1 MEHKV
6 ILTESQIRTLVENQ
20 ILMESMFKNV
30 RNFSDLLKIVKNL
43 AFKGVLTA
51 SLITNICLYYQL
63 NDAQK
68 EQIQAVAEE
77 TTEVVDDTTSSE
89 EDNSPWQLACGG
101 AIATVYNAVAG
112 QCNPDYG
119 RTASMF
125 RLNLK
130 NPESHRIIA
139 IERTMMDRYG
149 LQMGDVVYLEGVGE
163 YDGVW
168 QVQDKMNKRFAGM
181 DKIDLLVNGDTKT
194 GKWDNVKIYTL
205 KDKSLTSQYKS
216 ELAPQL
222 SKDAFNAQFKK
233 KV

>member
-68 EQIQAVAEE
+68 EQIQAVAEDA
-77 TTEVVDDTTSSE
+77 TEMVDDTTNNKESKG
-89 EDNSPWQLACGG
+89 PWQLVCGG

-130 NPESHRIIA
+130 NPYSHRIIA
-139 IERTMMDRYG
+139 IERTMMDKYG
-149 LQMGDVVYLEGVGE
+149 LEMGDVVYLEGVGK

-168 QVQDKMNKRFAGM
+168 QVQDKMNKRFAGQ

-194 GKWDNVKIYTL
+194 GKWNNVKIYTL

>member
-77 TTEVVDDTTSSE
+77 TTEVVDGTTSSE

-149 LQMGDVVYLEGVGE
+149 LKMGDVVYLEGVGE

>member
-77 TTEVVDDTTSSE
+77 TTEVVDDTTSNE
-89 EDNSPWQLACGG
+89 EDNSPWQLICGG
-101 AIATVYNAVAG
+101 AMATVYNAVAG

-125 RLNLK
+125 RLNIK
-130 NPESHRIIA
+130 NPYSHRIIA
-139 IERTMMDRYG
+139 IERTMMDKYG
-149 LQMGDVVYLEGVGE
+149 LQMGDVVYLEGVGK

-222 SKDAFNAQFKK
+222 SKNAFNAQFKK

>member
-63 NDAQK
+63 NDVQK

-77 TTEVVDDTTSSE
+77 TTEVVDDATSNK
-89 EDNSPWQLACGG
+89 EDNSPWQLVCGS
-101 AIATVYNAVAG
+101 AMATVYNAVAG

-125 RLNLK
+125 RLNIK
-130 NPESHRIIA
+130 NPYSHRIIA
-139 IERTMMDRYG
+139 IERTMMDKYG
-149 LQMGDVVYLEGVGE
+149 LRMGDVVYLEGVGK

-168 QVQDKMNKRFAGM
+168 QVQDKMNIRFAGM
-181 DKIDLLVNGDTKT
+181 DKIDLLVNSDTKT
-194 GKWDNVKIYTL
+194 GKWDDVKIYTL

>member
-68 EQIQAVAEE
+68 EQIQAIAEE
-77 TTEVVDDTTSSE
+77 TTEVVDDITSNE
-89 EDNSPWQLACGG
+89 EDNSPWQLVCGG
-101 AIATVYNAVAG
+101 AMATVYNAVAG

-125 RLNLK
+125 RLNIK
-130 NPESHRIIA
+130 NPYSHRIIA

-149 LQMGDVVYLEGVGE
+149 LQMGDVVYLEGVGK

-194 GKWDNVKIYTL
+194 GKWNNVKIYTL

>member
-68 EQIQAVAEE
+68 EQIQAVAEDA
-77 TTEVVDDTTSSE
+77 TEMVDDTTNNKESKG
-89 EDNSPWQLACGG
+89 PWQLVCGG

-125 RLNLK
+125 RLNIK

-222 SKDAFNAQFKK
+222 SKDAFYGQFKK

>member
-77 TTEVVDDTTSSE
+77 TTEVVDGTTSSE

-125 RLNLK
+125 RLNIK

-139 IERTMMDRYG
+139 IERTMMDKYG

-194 GKWDNVKIYTL
+194 GKWNNVKIYTL

>member
-77 TTEVVDDTTSSE
+77 TTEVVDGTTSSE

-112 QCNPDYG
+112 QCNADYG

-125 RLNLK
+125 RMNIK

-139 IERTMMDRYG
+139 IERTMMDKYG

-194 GKWDNVKIYTL
+194 GKWNNVKIYTL
-205 KDKSLTSQYKS
+205 KDKSLTNQYKS

>member
-77 TTEVVDDTTSSE
+77 TTEVVDGTTNSE
-89 EDNSPWQLACGG
+89 ENNSPWQLACGG

-125 RLNLK
+125 RLNIK

-149 LQMGDVVYLEGVGE
+149 LKMGDVVYLEGVGE

-222 SKDAFNAQFKK
+222 SKDAFYAQFKK

>member
-77 TTEVVDDTTSSE
+77 ATEVVDGATSSE

-125 RLNLK
+125 RLNIK

-149 LQMGDVVYLEGVGE
+149 LKMGDVVYLEGVGE

-194 GKWDNVKIYTL
+194 GKWNNVKIYTL

>member
-30 RNFSDLLKIVKNL
+30 KNFSDLLKIVKNL

-63 NDAQK
+63 NDVQK

-77 TTEVVDDTTSSE
+77 TTEMVDGTTNNKESKG
-89 EDNSPWQLACGG
+89 PWQLVCGG

-168 QVQDKMNKRFAGM
+168 QVQDKMNKRFAGQ

>member
-30 RNFSDLLKIVKNL
+30 KNFSDLLKIVKNL

-51 SLITNICLYYQL
+51 SLITSICLHYQL

-68 EQIQAVAEE
+68 EQIQAVADE
-77 TTEVVDDTTSSE
+77 TTEVVDGTTSSE

-125 RLNLK
+125 RLNIK

>member
-101 AIATVYNAVAG
+101 AMATVYNAVAG

-125 RLNLK
+125 RLNIK
-130 NPESHRIIA
+130 NPYSHRIIA
-139 IERTMMDRYG
+139 IERTMMDKYG
-149 LQMGDVVYLEGVGE
+149 LQMGDVVYLEGVGK

-168 QVQDKMNKRFAGM
+168 QVQDKMNKKFAGQ
-181 DKIDLLVNGDTKT
+181 DKIDLLVNGDVKT

-233 KV
+233 RS

>member
-1 MEHKV
+1 MERKV

-68 EQIQAVAEE
+68 EQIQAIAEE
-77 TTEVVDDTTSSE
+77 SVEVVDNSSNNE
-89 EDNSPWQLACGG
+89 EKGPWELACGG

-130 NPESHRIIA
+130 NPYSHRIIA
-139 IERTMMDRYG
+139 IERTMMEKYG
-149 LQMGDVVYLEGVGE
+149 LQMGDVVYLEGVGK

-168 QVQDKMNKRFAGM
+168 QVQDKMNKKFAGQ
-181 DKIDLLVNGDTKT
+181 DKIDLLVNGDVKT

>member
-77 TTEVVDDTTSSE
+77 TTEVVDDTSSSE
-89 EDNSPWQLACGG
+89 EDNSPWQLVCGG
-101 AIATVYNAVAG
+101 AMATVYNAVAG
-112 QCNPDYG
+112 QCDADCG

-130 NPESHRIIA
+130 NPYSHRIIA
-139 IERTMMDRYG
+139 IERTMMDKYG
-149 LQMGDVVYLEGVGE
+149 LEMGDVVYLEGVGK

-168 QVQDKMNKRFAGM
+168 QVQDKMNKRFAGQ
-181 DKIDLLVNGDTKT
+181 DKIDLLVNSDTKT
-194 GKWDNVKIYTL
+194 GKWNGVKIYTL

-222 SKDAFNAQFKK
+222 SKDAFNAQFNTIS
-233 KV
+233 

>member
-77 TTEVVDDTTSSE
+77 TTEVVDGTTSSE

-125 RLNLK
+125 RLNIK

-149 LQMGDVVYLEGVGE
+149 LKMGDVVYLEGVGE

>member
-1 MEHKV
+1 
-6 ILTESQIRTLVENQ
+6 
-20 ILMESMFKNV
+20 MESMFKNV

-77 TTEVVDDTTSSE
+77 SVEVVDDSSSNDE
-89 EDNSPWQLACGG
+89 KGPWELACGG

-112 QCNPDYG
+112 QCNADYG

-130 NPESHRIIA
+130 NPYSHRIIA
-139 IERTMMDRYG
+139 IERTMMEKYG
-149 LQMGDVVYLEGVGE
+149 LQMGDVVYLEGVGK

-168 QVQDKMNKRFAGM
+168 QVQDKMNKKFAGQ
-181 DKIDLLVNGDTKT
+181 DKIDLLVNGDVKA
-194 GKWDNVKIYTL
+194 GKWDNVRIYTL
-205 KDKSLTSQYKS
+205 KDKSMTDQYKS

-233 KV
+233 RS

>member
-1 MEHKV
+1 MEKKV
-6 ILTESQIRTLVENQ
+6 VLNENQ
-20 ILMESMFKNV
+20 IKLLQESMF
-30 RNFSDLLKIVKNL
+30 RNIRTFSDLLNAVKK
-43 AFKGVLTA
+43 AAYMGILTT
-51 SLITNICLYYQL
+51 SLVGGIIHHYKL
-63 NDAQK
+63 NDKQ
-68 EQIQAVAEE
+68 AEE
-77 TTEVVDDTTSSE
+77 IAAIADDYTNKQ
-89 EDNSPWQLACGG
+89 EDTNPWVLACGG
-101 AIATVYNAVAG
+101 AMATVYNAVAE
-112 QCNPDYG
+112 QCNDDCG

-130 NPESHRIIA
+130 NPYSHRIIA

-149 LQMGDVVYLEGVGE
+149 LQMGDVVYLEGVGK

-181 DKIDLLVNGDTKT
+181 DKIDLLVNNDTKT

>member
-6 ILTESQIRTLVENQ
+6 ILTESQIKTLVENQ

-77 TTEVVDDTTSSE
+77 TTEVVDGTTSSE

-125 RLNLK
+125 RLNIK

-149 LQMGDVVYLEGVGE
+149 LKMGDVVYLEGVGE

-222 SKDAFNAQFKK
+222 SKNAFNAQFKK

>member
-68 EQIQAVAEE
+68 EQIQAVAEDA
-77 TTEVVDDTTSSE
+77 TEMVDDTTNNKESKG
-89 EDNSPWQLACGG
+89 PWQLVCGG

-125 RLNLK
+125 RLNLR
-130 NPESHRIIA
+130 NPYSHRIIA
-139 IERTMMDRYG
+139 IERTMMDKYG
-149 LQMGDVVYLEGVGE
+149 LEMGDVVYLEGVGK

-168 QVQDKMNKRFAGM
+168 QVQDKMNKRFAGQ

-194 GKWDNVKIYTL
+194 GKWNNVKIYTL

>member
-1 MEHKV
+1 MERKV

-77 TTEVVDDTTSSE
+77 SVEVVDNSSNNE
-89 EDNSPWQLACGG
+89 EKGPWELACGG

-130 NPESHRIIA
+130 NPYSHRIIA
-139 IERTMMDRYG
+139 IERTMMEKYG
-149 LQMGDVVYLEGVGE
+149 LQMGDVVYLEGVGK

-168 QVQDKMNKRFAGM
+168 QVQDKMNKKFAGQ
-181 DKIDLLVNGDTKT
+181 DKIDLLVNGDVKT

>member
-77 TTEVVDDTTSSE
+77 TTEVVDGTTSSE

-194 GKWDNVKIYTL
+194 GKWNNVKIYTL

>member
-1 MEHKV
+1 MERKV

-20 ILMESMFKNV
+20 ILMESMFRNV
-30 RNFSDLLKIVKNL
+30 RNFSDLLKLVKNL

-68 EQIQAVAEE
+68 EQIQAIAEE
-77 TTEVVDDTTSSE
+77 SVEVVDNSSNNE
-89 EDNSPWQLACGG
+89 EKGPWELACGG

-130 NPESHRIIA
+130 NPYSHRIIA
-139 IERTMMDRYG
+139 IERTMMEKYG
-149 LQMGDVVYLEGVGE
+149 LQMGDVVYLEGVGK

-168 QVQDKMNKRFAGM
+168 QVQDKMNKKFAGQ
-181 DKIDLLVNGDTKT
+181 DKIDLLVNGDVKT

>member
-6 ILTESQIRTLVENQ
+6 ILTESQIKTLVENQ

-68 EQIQAVAEE
+68 EQIQEVAEE
-77 TTEVVDDTTSSE
+77 VDTSSGE
-89 EDNSPWQLACGG
+89 EDNSPWQLACSG

-125 RLNLK
+125 RLNIK
-130 NPESHRIIA
+130 NPYSHRIIA
-139 IERTMMDRYG
+139 IERTMMDKYG
-149 LQMGDVVYLEGVGE
+149 LQMGDVVYLEGVGK

-168 QVQDKMNKRFAGM
+168 QVQDKMNKRFSGM
-181 DKIDLLVNGDTKT
+181 DKIDLLVNGGTKT

-205 KDKSLTSQYKS
+205 KDKSLTNQYKS

-222 SKDAFNAQFKK
+222 SKSAFNAQFKK
-233 KV
+233 RV

>member
-130 NPESHRIIA
+130 NPYSHRIIA
-139 IERTMMDRYG
+139 IERTMMDKYG
-149 LQMGDVVYLEGVGE
+149 LQMGDVVYLEGVGK

-168 QVQDKMNKRFAGM
+168 QVQDEMNKKFAGQ
-181 DKIDLLVNGDTKT
+181 DKIDLLVNGDVKT

-233 KV
+233 RS

>member
-77 TTEVVDDTTSSE
+77 TTEVVDDTTNSE

-125 RLNLK
+125 RLNIK

-149 LQMGDVVYLEGVGE
+149 LRMGDVVYLEGVGE

>member
-68 EQIQAVAEE
+68 EQIQAVAEDA
-77 TTEVVDDTTSSE
+77 TEMVDDTTNNKESKG
-89 EDNSPWQLACGG
+89 PWQLVCGG

-119 RTASMF
+119 RTANMF

-130 NPESHRIIA
+130 NPYSHRIIA
-139 IERTMMDRYG
+139 IERTMMDKYG
-149 LQMGDVVYLEGVGE
+149 LEMGDVVYLEGVGK

-168 QVQDKMNKRFAGM
+168 QVQDKMNKRFAGQ

-194 GKWDNVKIYTL
+194 GKWNNVKIYTL

>member
-77 TTEVVDDTTSSE
+77 TTEVVDGTTSSE

-125 RLNLK
+125 RLNIK

-194 GKWDNVKIYTL
+194 GKWNNVKIYTL

>member
-68 EQIQAVAEE
+68 EQIQAVAEDA
-77 TTEVVDDTTSSE
+77 TEMVDDTTNNKESKG
-89 EDNSPWQLACGG
+89 PWQLVCGG

-130 NPESHRIIA
+130 NPYSHRIIA
-139 IERTMMDRYG
+139 IERTMMDKYG
-149 LQMGDVVYLEGVGE
+149 LEMGDVVYLEGVGK

-168 QVQDKMNKRFAGM
+168 QVQDKMNKRFAGQ
-181 DKIDLLVNGDTKT
+181 DKIDLLVNGNTKT

>member
-77 TTEVVDDTTSSE
+77 TTEVVDDTISNQ

-125 RLNLK
+125 RLNIK

-194 GKWDNVKIYTL
+194 GKWNNVKIYTL

>member
-77 TTEVVDDTTSSE
+77 TTEVVDGTTISE

-125 RLNLK
+125 RLNIK

-163 YDGVW
+163 YEGVW

-181 DKIDLLVNGDTKT
+181 DKIDLLVYGGTKT
-194 GKWDNVKIYTL
+194 GKWNNVKIYTL

>member
-68 EQIQAVAEE
+68 EQIQAVAGE

-125 RLNLK
+125 RLNIK
-130 NPESHRIIA
+130 NPYSHRIIA
-139 IERTMMDRYG
+139 IERTMMDKYG

>member
-30 RNFSDLLKIVKNL
+30 KNFSDLLKIVKNL

-77 TTEVVDDTTSSE
+77 TTEVVDGTTSSE

-125 RLNLK
+125 RLNIK

-194 GKWDNVKIYTL
+194 GKWNNVKIYTL

-222 SKDAFNAQFKK
+222 SKGAFNAQFKK

>member
-30 RNFSDLLKIVKNL
+30 RNFSDLLKVVKNL

-68 EQIQAVAEE
+68 EQIQEVA
-77 TTEVVDDTTSSE
+77 DDTTSNK
-89 EDNSPWQLACGG
+89 EDNSPWQLVCGG
-101 AIATVYNAVAG
+101 ALATVYNAVAG
-112 QCNPDYG
+112 QCNSDYG

-125 RLNLK
+125 RLNIK
-130 NPESHRIIA
+130 NPYSHRIIA
-139 IERTMMDRYG
+139 IERTMMDKYG

-205 KDKSLTSQYKS
+205 KDKSLTGQYKS

-233 KV
+233 RS

>member
-30 RNFSDLLKIVKNL
+30 KNFSDLLKIVTNL

-51 SLITNICLYYQL
+51 SLITNICLHYQL

-77 TTEVVDDTTSSE
+77 TTEVVDGTNSSE
-89 EDNSPWQLACGG
+89 KDNSPWQLACGG
-101 AIATVYNAVAG
+101 AMATVYNAVAG
-112 QCNPDYG
+112 QCNADYG

-125 RLNLK
+125 RLNIK

-139 IERTMMDRYG
+139 IERTMMDKYG

-205 KDKSLTSQYKS
+205 KDKSLTNEYKA

>member
-77 TTEVVDDTTSSE
+77 TTEVVDGTTSGE

-125 RLNLK
+125 RLNIK

-149 LQMGDVVYLEGVGE
+149 LKMGDVVYLEGVGE

-194 GKWDNVKIYTL
+194 GKWNNVKIYTL